1 MKSSAEAVI
10 VGGGIVGSAIAFYL
24 EKLGMRDVV
33 MLEKGRFIGAGATA
47 KCAGGIRAQFSSEIN
62 IKMSLMSENLLE
74 AFQDET
80 GEEGI
85 FDQCGYLF
93 MVSSEEHEDIFR
105 KNMELQLANGV
116 PVEWFTPEDIRELA
130 PKVRMDDILGGTFCN
145 KDGIGD
151 PHVFTH
157 GYANAAKKLGA
168 AVEVETEVTGIK
180 LDDGK
185 ISGVTTS
192 KGDIAC
198 RLVINAAGP
207 HSAAIGKM
215 AGIDLPIVPVKRQ
228 ISTTSPLTWLDH
240 RFPMVVDVASGL
252 YCHRESGGLLLGWA
266 DPNTAPGFDE
276 SLDPDYT
283 DEIIMKAVDRI
294 PILEEAGIATSWA
307 GLYSVTPDH
316 KAILGPV
323 PGAEGFIVA
332 AGFSGH
338 GFMHAP
344 AVGKL
349 IAELI
354 TSGGS
359 SSIDLSPLSFERF
372 KESAK
377 ELENVVI

>member
-1 MKSSAEAVI
+1 MKSGAEAII
-10 VGGGIVGSAIAFYL
+10 VGGGIVGAAIAFYL

-33 MLEKGRFIGAGATA
+33 IIEKDRFIGAGATA

-93 MVSSEEHEDIFR
+93 MVSTDEHEDIFR
-105 KNMELQLANGV
+105 KNMDLQLANDV
-116 PVEWFTPEDIRELA
+116 PVEWLTPDDIREFA
-130 PKVRMDDILGGTFCN
+130 PNVRLDDILGGTFCH

-168 AVEVETEVTGIK
+168 VVEVETEVTGIK
-180 LDDGK
+180 VDNGK
-185 ISGVTTS
+185 ITGVSTN

-198 RLVINAAGP
+198 KIVINAAGP
-207 HSAAIGKM
+207 SSASIGKM
-215 AGIDLPIVPVKRQ
+215 IGVDLPIVPVKRQ
-228 ISTTSPLTWLDH
+228 ISTTSPLAWLDH

-266 DPNTAPGFDE
+266 DPDTAPGFDE

-283 DEIIMKAVDRI
+283 DEIIMKAMDRI

-316 KAILGPV
+316 KAILGVV
-323 PGAEGFIVA
+323 PGVEGFIVA

-349 IAELI
+349 IAELV
-354 TSGGS
+354 TSES
-359 SSIDLSPLSFERF
+359 CSIDLSPLSFERF
-372 KESAK
+372 KESTK
-377 ELENVVI
+377 ELEKVVI